1 MLNPFR
7 PLGTSLRDLF
17 DDFLLLI
24 FCNLLWALMS
34 LPLWGLA
41 FLLFGAGQPFAAG
54 AVALLGVLPAGPA
67 TAGLYAVAFRVTD
80 GRASKLSDYFAGLRQ
95 HARIGIILTA
105 LAVGGL
111 LVALFNLGFYLSVN
125 NLFGGVMLGLWL
137 YLLLFWLGLTLYAF
151 PLAFLQEQ
159 PNLRTIARNA
169 FLMAVGRPVF
179 TALTLLLMGVILLI
193 SFLLVAPIALFTTA
207 FFAVWATRAT
217 RTLIDDAR
225 RRRELAEGT
234 AAQAPDEERGRKGQ
248 VRPK

>member
-1 MLNPFR
+1 MINPFR

-24 FCNLLWALMS
+24 ICNLLWALIS
-34 LPLWGLA
+34 LPIWLLA
-41 FLLFGAGQPFAAG
+41 YSLLVAG
-54 AVALLGVLPAGPA
+54 AAYAAAATALIGTIPAGAA

-80 GRASKLSDYFAGLRQ
+80 GLASKVGDYIAGVRQ

-105 LAVGGL
+105 LAVGG
-111 LVALFNLGFYLSVN
+111 VIIILFNLGFYLTVT

-137 YLLLFWLGLTLYAF
+137 YLLIFWLGLMLYAF

-159 PNLRTIARNA
+159 PDLRTIARNA
-169 FLMAVGRPVF
+169 FLMTVGRPVF
-179 TALTLLLMGVILLI
+179 TALTLLLMGVILLL
-193 SFLLVAPIALFTTA
+193 SLVLVAPIVLFTTA
-207 FFAVWATRAT
+207 FLAVWATRAT

-225 RRRELAEGT
+225 RRREAAEGAPT
-234 AAQAPDEERGRKGQ
+234 APGPEERGRKGQ